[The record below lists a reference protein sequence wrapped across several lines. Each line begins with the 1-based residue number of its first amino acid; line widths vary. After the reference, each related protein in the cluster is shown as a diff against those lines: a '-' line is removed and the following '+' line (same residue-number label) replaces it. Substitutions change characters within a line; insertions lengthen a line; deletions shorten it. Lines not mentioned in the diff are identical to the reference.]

1 MVSFT
6 ILAFSAA
13 AAALNN
19 GVGKLPKMG
28 YDTFNAFG
36 CDYNATTVLQQVQA
50 MQSNNL
56 IAAGY
61 NSLILDDCYT
71 TKNRSSNGSLVAG
84 SHHYQPHAGAT
95 LTSSRPSKV
104 P

>member
-1 MVSFT
+1 M
-6 ILAFSAA
+6 AFLKLLGVAGV

-36 CDYNATTVLQQVQA
+36 CDYNSTSVLAQVEA
-50 MQSNNL
+50 MKKL
-56 IAAGY
+56 GLVDAGY

-71 TKNRSSNGSLVAG
+71 LKNRSSSGELVAG
-84 SHHYQPHAGAT
+84 TQTRNPCTQPH
-95 LTSSRPSKV
+95 
-104 P
+104 